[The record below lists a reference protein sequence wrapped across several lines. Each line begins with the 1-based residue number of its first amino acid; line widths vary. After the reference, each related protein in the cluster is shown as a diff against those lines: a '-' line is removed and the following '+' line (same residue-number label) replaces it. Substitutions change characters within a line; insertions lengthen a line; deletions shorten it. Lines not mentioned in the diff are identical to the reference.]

1 MMASEDGF
9 DGQSVLRGAGM
20 GAVTAA
26 VLLLIASLVLY
37 VVQDSAGFIPLATVA
52 VAWLS
57 VLASGFSA
65 ARRAGRAGLWHGA
78 AAGLLL
84 FLVLYLLGILVYDL
98 PMQPSGLALR
108 IVLSLVVGAIGGI
121 LGLAL

>member
-1 MMASEDGF
+1 MGSEEGF
-9 DGQSVLRGAGM
+9 DGASVLRGAGA

-26 VLLLIASLVLY
+26 VLLLLASLVLY
-37 VVQDSAGFIPLATVA
+37 AMQDAAGFVPLATVA

-84 FLVLYLLGILVYDL
+84 FIALYLLGVLAYDL
-98 PMQPSGLALR
+98 PLHPSGLALR
-108 IVLSLVVGAIGGI
+108 ILLSLVVGAIGGT
-121 LGLAL
+121 LGLAV

>member
-1 MMASEDGF
+1 MAPEGGF
-9 DGQSVLRGAGM
+9 DGPSVLRGAGT

-26 VLLLIASLVLY
+26 ALLLIASLVLFI
-37 VVQDSAGFIPLATVA
+37 VQDSSGFVPLATVA

-84 FLVLYLLGILVYDL
+84 FLALYLIGILVYDL
-98 PMQPSGLALR
+98 PLHPTGLGLR
-108 IVLSLVVGAIGGI
+108 IVLSLVVGAIGGT

>member
-1 MMASEDGF
+1 MALEGSF
-9 DGQSVLRGAGM
+9 DGGSVLRGAGV

-26 VLLLIASLVLY
+26 ALLLVASLVLY
-37 VVQDSAGFIPLATVA
+37 LMQDSSGFVPLASVS

-57 VLASGFSA
+57 VLASGASA

-84 FLVLYLLGILVYDL
+84 FVALYLLGVLVYDL
-98 PMQPSGLALR
+98 PMQVSGLALR
-108 IVLSLVVGAIGGI
+108 LVLSLVVGAIGGVV
-121 LGLAL
+121 GLAL